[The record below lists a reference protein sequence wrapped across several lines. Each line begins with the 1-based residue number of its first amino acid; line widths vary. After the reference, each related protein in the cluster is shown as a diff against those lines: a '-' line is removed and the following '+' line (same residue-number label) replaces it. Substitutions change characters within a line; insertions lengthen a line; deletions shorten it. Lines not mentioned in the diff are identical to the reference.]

1 MERLF
6 DLITGVIERLIFII
20 LLSMTSIMF
29 ANVVGRYGFG
39 TAISWVPEVARML
52 FVWLT
57 FLAVILGVRQGAHIG
72 LGFAV
77 ERLSPRWRPVV
88 DVVATLLI
96 LGFCAVWFWTSLFLV
111 ERNADMRSALLGIPM
126 WLLYLATPVSVAAI
140 FLLYAARLAVSIRA
154 LRRAFH
160 GGRAG

>member
-57 FLAVILGVRQGAHIG
+57 FLAVILGVRQNAHIG

-77 ERLSPRWRPVV
+77 ERLPPRWRPAV
-88 DVVATLLI
+88 DMVATLLI

-140 FLLYAARLAVSIRA
+140 FLLYTARLGAGIRA
-154 LRRAFH
+154 LRRSLS
-160 GGRAG
+160 G